1 MNSHRYLHKVH
12 TWSFPNPYFYF
23 SVFISF
29 RTLIH
34 RFSPFYRLQ
43 IMKIAVFCPKHYYK
57 NRPVYY
63 QNGGNIFW
71 AIHFY
76 WGNYTLWQI
85 LKDQTVSLRQKK
97 IIFTNIPFAIF
108 KTTKSSILS
117 HVSSSPNPL
126 LFPLESLQLGQQ
138 LICSNLLHSGQ
149 QFRLTGATP
158 AFC

>member
-1 MNSHRYLHKVH
+1 
-12 TWSFPNPYFYF
+12 
-23 SVFISF
+23 
-29 RTLIH
+29 
-34 RFSPFYRLQ
+34 
-43 IMKIAVFCPKHYYK
+43 MKIAVFRPKHYYK
-57 NRPVYY
+57 NRPFYY

-97 IIFTNIPFAIF
+97 IIFTNIPFAIL

-138 LICSNLLHSGQ
+138 LICSNLLHSGP
-149 QFRLTGATP
+149 QFRPTRATP
-158 AFC
+158 AFCLEEESCWLLISTGQGESAKSGAQIALLLHPY

>member
-1 MNSHRYLHKVH
+1 
-12 TWSFPNPYFYF
+12 
-23 SVFISF
+23 
-29 RTLIH
+29 
-34 RFSPFYRLQ
+34 
-43 IMKIAVFCPKHYYK
+43 MKNAFFGPKHYYK
-57 NRPVYY
+57 NRLFYY
-63 QNGGNIFW
+63 PNGGNIFW

-108 KTTKSSILS
+108 KTAKSSILS

-138 LICSNLLHSGQ
+138 LICSNLLHSGP
-149 QFRLTGATP
+149 QFRPTRATP
-158 AFC
+158 AFCLEEESCWLLISTGQGKSAKTGAQIALLLHPY